1 MSNELDIFQQGGAV
15 STVTRREDGF
25 TGNISGSSTTSKRI
39 SIRGGL
45 FRRMVNG
52 NEIDHTDQRHMDVV
66 IVNASPAVHRTFY
79 AANYNAGQKAP
90 PPVCWSSDSL
100 APDGSVPEPQAKDCA
115 SCPQNIKGSG
125 ANGSKACRFS
135 RRIAVVLA
143 NQDANGQYVID
154 NDVHQITLPAQ
165 SIFGNG
171 TTDKRPLHEY
181 TDYVRSKGESLMSV
195 VTRMA
200 FDTNSATPRLGF
212 RAVGRLTDPQF
223 DAMHVISQSEEAK
236 RAVTLTVATS
246 REEGE
251 SSANLADQF
260 AAAPPRT
267 QPAPAIQQAPEQAA
281 PVQQAQPVVQ
291 AAPDAIPE
299 PTVRSAD
306 TPVQKAPTKVDLG
319 DPSLDDLLGE
329 WS

>member
-15 STVTRREDGF
+15 STVTRRDDGF
-25 TGNISGSSTTSKRI
+25 SGNLSASSSTAKRI

-79 AANYNAGQKAP
+79 AGNYNASQKAA
-90 PPVCWSSDSL
+90 PPVCWSSDSIG
-100 APDGSVPEPQAKDCA
+100 PDASVPEPQARDCA

-125 ANGSKACRFS
+125 ANGSKACRYS

-143 NQDANGQYVID
+143 NQDAEGNYHID
-154 NDVHQITLPAQ
+154 NDVHQVTLPAQ

-181 TDYVRSKGESLMSV
+181 TDYVKSKGESLMSV
-195 VTRMA
+195 ITRMA

-212 RAVGRLTDPQF
+212 RAVGRLTDAQF
-223 DAMHVISQSEEAK
+223 DALRPISSSDEAK
-236 RAVTLTVATS
+236 RAVTLTVATT

-260 AAAPPRT
+260 AAAPPRNQT
-267 QPAPAIQQAPEQAA
+267 APAIQQAPQQAA
-281 PVQQAQPVVQ
+281 PVQSAQPVVES
-291 AAPDAIPE
+291 APAAIPE
-299 PTVRSAD
+299 PTVRSASE
-306 TPVQKAPTKVDLG
+306 PVQKAPTKVDLG

>member
-1 MSNELDIFQQGGAV
+1 
-15 STVTRREDGF
+15 
-25 TGNISGSSTTSKRI
+25 
-39 SIRGGL
+39 
-45 FRRMVNG
+45 
-52 NEIDHTDQRHMDVV
+52 
-66 IVNASPAVHRTFY
+66 
-79 AANYNAGQKAP
+79 
-90 PPVCWSSDSL
+90 
-100 APDGSVPEPQAKDCA
+100 
-115 SCPQNIKGSG
+115 
-125 ANGSKACRFS
+125 
-135 RRIAVVLA
+135 
-143 NQDANGQYVID
+143 
-154 NDVHQITLPAQ
+154 VHQVTLPAQ

-181 TDYVRSKGESLMSV
+181 TDYVKSKGESLMSV

-223 DAMHVISQSEEAK
+223 DQLRPISSSDDAK

-267 QPAPAIQQAPEQAA
+267 PVQPTIQQAPQQAA
-281 PVQQAQPVVQ
+281 PVQQAQPV
-291 AAPDAIPE
+291 ATPDAIPE
-299 PTVRSAD
+299 PTVRPASE
-306 TPVQKAPTKVDLG
+306 PVQKAPTKVDLG

>member
-1 MSNELDIFQQGGAV
+1 
-15 STVTRREDGF
+15 
-25 TGNISGSSTTSKRI
+25 
-39 SIRGGL
+39 
-45 FRRMVNG
+45 MVNG

-100 APDGSVPEPQAKDCA
+100 VPDGSVPEPQSKDCA

-135 RRIAVVLA
+135 RRLAVVLA
-143 NQDANGQYVID
+143 NQDADGVYHID
-154 NDVHQITLPAQ
+154 DDVHQITLPAQ

-212 RAVGRLTDPQF
+212 RAVSRLTDPQF
-223 DAMHVISQSEEAK
+223 DVLRLVSQSDDAK
-236 RAVTLTVATS
+236 RAVTLTVATN

-251 SSANLADQF
+251 SNANLADQF
-260 AAAPPRT
+260 APST
-267 QPAPAIQQAPEQAA
+267 PAPRAAA
-281 PVQQAQPVVQ
+281 PVQQAPQQ
-291 AAPDAIPE
+291 AAPVQNAQPQYQADSIPE
-299 PTVRSAD
+299 PTVRSESKPVPK
-306 TPVQKAPTKVDLG
+306 TPVKVDLG
-319 DPSLDDLLGE
+319 DPSLDDILGE
-329 WS
+329 WG

>member
-15 STVTRREDGF
+15 ATVSRRDDGF
-25 TGNISGSSTTSKRI
+25 SGNLSASSTTAKRI

-79 AANYNAGQKAP
+79 AGSYNASQKAA
-90 PPVCWSSDSL
+90 PPVCWSSDSVS
-100 APDGSVPEPQAKDCA
+100 PDATVPEPQARDCA

-125 ANGSKACRFS
+125 ASGSKACRFS

-143 NQDANGQYVID
+143 NQDANGVYHVD
-154 NDVHQITLPAQ
+154 KDVHQVTLPAQ

-181 TDYVRSKGESLMSV
+181 TDYIKANGESLMSV
-195 VTRMA
+195 ITRMA
-200 FDTNSATPRLGF
+200 FDTASATPRLGF
-212 RAVGRLTDPQF
+212 RAVGRLSDEQF
-223 DAMHVISQSEEAK
+223 DSLRPISASDEAK
-236 RAVTLTVATS
+236 RAVTLTVATN

-251 SSANLADQF
+251 GNANLADQF
-260 AAAPPRT
+260 A
-267 QPAPAIQQAPEQAA
+267 PAPNAPRPAA
-281 PVQQAQPVVQ
+281 PVQPIPQQ
-291 AAPDAIPE
+291 AAPAPKVVQEAPAPTIPE
-299 PTVRSAD
+299 PTVQPASA
-306 TPVQKAPTKVDLG
+306 PVQVAPAKVDLG
-319 DPSLDDLLGE
+319 DVSLDDLVGD
-329 WS
+329 WA

>member
-1 MSNELDIFQQGGAV
+1 MSNEIDIFQQGSTAV
-15 STVTRREDGF
+15 STLNRRDDGF
-25 TGNISGSSTTSKRI
+25 SGNLSASSTTAKRI

-79 AANYNAGQKAP
+79 AGNYNAAQKAA
-90 PPVCWSSDSL
+90 PPVCWSSDSIS
-100 APDGSVPEPQAKDCA
+100 PDASVPEAQARDCA

-143 NQDANGQYVID
+143 NQDAEGNYHIEK
-154 NDVHQITLPAQ
+154 DVHQVTLPAQ

-181 TDYVRSKGESLMSV
+181 TDFLKSKGESLMGV

-212 RAVGRLTDPQF
+212 RAVHRLSDPQF
-223 DAMHVISQSEEAK
+223 NALLPISSSDDAK
-236 RAVTLTVATS
+236 RAVTLTVATNKD
-246 REEGE
+246 EGE
-251 SSANLADQF
+251 SNVNLADQF
-260 AAAPPRT
+260 APAPPAARAPAPT
-267 QPAPAIQQAPEQAA
+267 QPAAQPIPPVQNVAA
-281 PVQQAQPVVQ
+281 PAADPV
-291 AAPDAIPE
+291 PE
-299 PTVRSAD
+299 PTVRSASN
-306 TPVQKAPTKVDLG
+306 TVPKAAPKVDLG
-319 DPSLDDLLGE
+319 DVSLDDLVGE
-329 WS
+329 WGA